1 MVVLLAELLGVT
13 SLLPYG
19 LLLARSTVPREP
31 GSTGL
36 PPADFAKP
44 GVEYK

>member
-1 MVVLLAELLGVT
+1 MVLIAEILGVS

-19 LLLARSTVPREP
+19 LLLVRSTVPREP

-36 PPADFAKP
+36 LPADFAKP